1 MVKKDEKK
9 MSKKEVGLN
18 IKHQRKSKKEKKPGC
33 KKKLQQKN
41 NKIKNQKRRALLINN
56 EFGFF
61 KLGEEFTEKS

>member
-41 NKIKNQKRRALLINN
+41 NKIKNQKTIIIFYEDYRYFQKKQENI
-56 EFGFF
+56 FI
-61 KLGEEFTEKS
+61 